1 MLQNS
6 YHVPVFALPVFQ
18 YYRFSFVFSCSG
30 IAVFSDSGD
39 LVRFVKQYYCFPPV
53 VFFPHH
59 SIIVFPSLFDCSHII
74 VRLSSTFGSCA
85 RISRPLHIK
94 KLLHIFVHLHIL
106 FICKYYMYLKML
118 LFSLSTAED

>member
-1 MLQNS
+1 MFEEVFSRGGFLLQNS
-6 YHVPVFALPVFQ
+6 YHVPVFSLPVFQ
-18 YYRFSFVFSCSG
+18 YYRFSFVFSCSV

-85 RISRPLHIK
+85 RISRTLHIK
-94 KLLHIFVHLHIL
+94 NFYTFLYICTVYLFVNITC
-106 FICKYYMYLKML
+106 I
-118 LFSLSTAED
+118 